1 MGGRRC
7 SLHIE
12 ISPALFVTATI
23 IIITAFSLQ
32 SWFIAKIARGNSG
45 QENFDKAVQAM
56 GAAAQTGVALAGA
69 ADRIQR
75 SLIRTNDMLL
85 GLAKEGKE
93 GPALERLAQQ
103 VIAYSNLGAG
113 NQGGFEPPHFRAS
126 PAPGQSPEADHD
138 DDVEIDPRDL

>member
-1 MGGRRC
+1 
-7 SLHIE
+7 LHIE

-45 QENFDKAVQAM
+45 QENFDKAVQGDGCRRPNRRRSAVRPI
-56 GAAAQTGVALAGA
+56 ASR
-69 ADRIQR
+69 DRLSEPTTCFSDLR
-75 SLIRTNDMLL
+75 RKGKKVRLL
-85 GLAKEGKE
+85 SDW
-93 GPALERLAQQ
+93 PSRLSPTPISSGQPGW
-103 VIAYSNLGAG
+103 L
-113 NQGGFEPPHFRAS
+113 EPPHFRAS